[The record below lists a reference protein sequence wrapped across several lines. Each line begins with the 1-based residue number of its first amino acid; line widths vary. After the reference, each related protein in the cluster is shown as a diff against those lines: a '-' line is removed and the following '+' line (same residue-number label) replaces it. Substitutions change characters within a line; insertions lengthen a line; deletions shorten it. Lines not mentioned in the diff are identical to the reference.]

1 MLELIKKKE
10 IILGIDPSH
19 SVIGF
24 GLIKVYQKIEL
35 LLFEELLLGKLK
47 NSNSRFKKI
56 FEKTLSL
63 IDAFHPNELAI
74 EAPFLGKNIQ
84 SMLKLVRAQ
93 AVMIAAGLYR
103 NLSVVEYSPRIVK
116 MALSGRGHASKK
128 QIYELLK
135 LFFKGENWKKNF
147 DACDG
152 LSVAICHFLNK
163 NFPIRKIEG

>member
-1 MLELIKKKE
+1 LIKKE

-35 LLFEELLLGKLK
+35 LLIEELFLGRLK
-47 NSNSRFKKI
+47 KPNSRLKKI
-56 FEKTLSL
+56 FEKTLYL

-93 AVMIAAGLYR
+93 TGAIAAGLYR
-103 NLSVVEYSPRIVK
+103 NLSVVEYSPRTVK
-116 MALSGRGHASKK
+116 MALSGKGYASKK
-128 QIYELLK
+128 QVYEMLK
-135 LFFKGENWKKNF
+135 FFFKGENFPKNKKNF
-147 DACDG
+147 DASDG

-163 NFPIRKIEG
+163 NFPIRRIEG